1 MKIKIGEEIY
11 DSKQCPIMVILNA
24 GEKKQI
30 SDMHPDA
37 TKYCQYP
44 GTEEWVSNDYE
55 KIIDWMKI
63 DGDTK

>member
-30 SDMHPDA
+30 SDKTSKTNA
-37 TKYCQYP
+37 LRK
-44 GTEEWVSNDYE
+44 
-55 KIIDWMKI
+55 KLRF
-63 DGDTK
+63 